1 MTLLQ
6 PPIACYAHSCQAA
19 RICRLPVR
27 PSPPL
32 LLLLPPCS
40 DVMSKQMKAIRNGRQ
55 SQQLPR
61 PPPTAP
67 AFGKQTKLLATNKSS
82 RPFKLRSK
90 RASLPPAPSQTM
102 RGIKNYLQQLPS
114 SSTLLKRDSSRQQQQ
129 QQRQLQRGV
138 DFSIRLSAAL
148 IFPWKFCRGEA
159 QLRPRHAVIR
169 LNENPNVNGRMCKHT
184 SVSPSLPMS
193 LLLSLCENMEN
204 YASRSRGSC
213 VTVSWLEKPEGK
225 LCLAADCGT
234 CL

>member
-27 PSPPL
+27 PPSPL
-32 LLLLPPCS
+32 LSLLPPCS

-61 PPPTAP
+61 PPPA

-90 RASLPPAPSQTM
+90 RASLPPLFPSPQTM

-129 QQRQLQRGV
+129 PRQLRRGV

-148 IFPWKFCRGEA
+148 IFPWKSCRREA

-184 SVSPSLPMS
+184 SVSPTLSF
-193 LLLSLCENMEN
+193 SLCKNMEN

-213 VTVSWLEKPEGK
+213 VTVAWQEKPEGK

>member
-1 MTLLQ
+1 M
-6 PPIACYAHSCQAA
+6 PITSSTPYPLA
-19 RICRLPVR
+19 LPA
-27 PSPPL
+27 
-32 LLLLPPCS
+32 PPCS

-61 PPPTAP
+61 PPPA

-90 RASLPPAPSQTM
+90 RASLPPFPSPQTM

-129 QQRQLQRGV
+129 WRQRVV

-148 IFPWKFCRGEA
+148 IFPWKSSRREA

-169 LNENPNVNGRMCKHT
+169 LNENPNVNARMCKHT
-184 SVSPSLPMS
+184 SVSLSLP
-193 LLLSLCENMEN
+193 LSLCLSLFLRLSVSAKIWKIMLVEVVVRASQLPGRKNLRENF
-204 YASRSRGSC
+204 A
-213 VTVSWLEKPEGK
+213 WLRTAEHA
-225 LCLAADCGT
+225 CN
-234 CL
+234 